1 LERKAETVGLGPSR
15 RSAPERATVI
25 ARWSSDRGLLQTD
38 RGAVFSVTVPE
49 STRDAF
55 DVGVAAWIVYD
66 VLGRMTR
73 WFIDDGR
80 ATPVANEVLG
90 RP

>member
-1 LERKAETVGLGPSR
+1 LEPNADTVGLGAAG

-38 RGAVFSVTVPE
+38 RGTVFSVTVPE
-49 STRDAF
+49 STREAF
-55 DVGVAAWIVYD
+55 DVGVAAWIVFD

-73 WFIDDGR
+73 WFIDDGCP
-80 ATPVANEVLG
+80 APVVNEVFG
-90 RP
+90 TP